1 MHDII
6 HKDAADLRIRT
17 LWREVIMQAVRDAC
31 GAYTGGSETSER
43 VRNEARAWLLRNS
56 RDFRDVC
63 EYAQIS
69 PDVVI
74 SAAKTMADGGWVVP
88 KGYFN
93 LNFHYFDGGQL
104 KKKRGEQS
112 RPQV

>member
-31 GAYTGGSETSER
+31 GVRVDRSKTTSEH
-43 VRNEARAWLLRNS
+43 VKNEARAWLLRDS

-69 PDVVI
+69 PDVVL

-104 KKKRGEQS
+104 KKKRCC
-112 RPQV
+112 PN

>member
-1 MHDII
+1 MRDII

-31 GAYTGGSETSER
+31 GTYAGGSETPEH
-43 VRNEARAWLLRNS
+43 VRNEARVWLLRNS